1 MSGRIYDQ
9 SGKATCKKCGSNM
22 LLSQERNFNGPKC
35 KNKKCDGS
43 LLDALYDDS
52 ISYPGYY
59 VNFIKEIENNLDEK

>member
-1 MSGRIYDQ
+1 
-9 SGKATCKKCGSNM
+9 M

-52 ISYPGYY
+52 ISYTEYY
-59 VNFIKEIENNLDEK
+59 INFIEEFKNNLDEK